1 MLRFI
6 GALVVVLLIIGPLL
20 ERTGTLPSGILHDMV
35 DIEVRAFA
43 DCVAWVRNMLNGH
56 RT

>member
-43 DCVAWVRNMLNGH
+43 DCVAWVSNMLNGH